1 MTREKKIGLNF
12 RYARLQ
18 TGIQIKKFAES
29 VDDTAAIIS
38 NFERGIWVPSFR
50 KFVKWCITLNASLDR
65 IVYGNDYKK
74 MLSLQRACKRMKKDK
89 KYQEYIC
96 DALIKKREEK
106 GLSLSEVSKICNIL
120 DFTLHRI
127 ERGYN
132 LASERTLF
140 RLCELYGFEIL
151 EAKEV

>member
-18 TGIQIKKFAES
+18 TGVQIKKFAES
-29 VDDTAAIIS
+29 VDDIDVIIS

-74 MLSLQRACKRMKKDK
+74 MLSLQRACERMKKDK
-89 KYQEYIC
+89 KYQEYIF
-96 DALIKKREEK
+96 DTLIKKREEK
-106 GLSLSEVSKICNIL
+106 GLSLSEASKICNISYV
-120 DFTLHRI
+120 TLYRI
-127 ERGYN
+127 EQGYN
-132 LASERTLF
+132 PPSERTLF